1 MSCPLVP
8 VPKPV
13 PIPVLAPNGL
23 LRLKPEV
30 GPKLKLLV
38 FPSGLAPNTPLL
50 APKVWYQ
57 LYNQIHILQY
67 MFVTFNKSFNVLLYI
82 ISDGFKKSVGNLNNK
97 HAPNLMPHNKR
108 CMNN

>member
-50 APKVWYQ
+50 APKIWYE
-57 LYNQIHILQY
+57 LYNQIHVYVCNIQQKL
-67 MFVTFNKSFNVLLYI
+67 
-82 ISDGFKKSVGNLNNK
+82 
-97 HAPNLMPHNKR
+97 
-108 CMNN
+108 